1 MVNESN
7 SSRVLRVFGTVFK
20 VLTGRQLAGRNL
32 TVFDDDVF
40 IVSYPRSGNTW
51 TRFLLGNLLCLKE
64 PATFANIESR
74 VAEIY
79 FNPDRV
85 LRKLPRPRLLKS
97 HEPFQPTYPRVIYIV
112 RDPRDVAVSFYHH
125 NVKARNIP
133 DGYPMDDFIPRF
145 IAAEFDP
152 WSGSWADNV
161 RSWLTMRQG
170 RSTFLLLRYEDMQQ
184 DPQRELFKLARFLQE
199 AGFRNIETS
208 PENLA
213 KAVELS
219 SPERMRALEKQ
230 QARRY
235 AQLKQTRLDKPFIR
249 SARSGGWKSD
259 LSETSVALI
268 ERTWGVIMQ
277 NLGYTLSHTPQEE
290 EVSQPGRA

>member
-1 MVNESN
+1 
-7 SSRVLRVFGTVFK
+7 
-20 VLTGRQLAGRNL
+20 
-32 TVFDDDVF
+32 
-40 IVSYPRSGNTW
+40 
-51 TRFLLGNLLCLKE
+51 
-64 PATFANIESR
+64 
-74 VAEIY
+74 
-79 FNPDRV
+79 
-85 LRKLPRPRLLKS
+85 
-97 HEPFQPTYPRVIYIV
+97 
-112 RDPRDVAVSFYHH
+112 
-125 NVKARNIP
+125 
-133 DGYPMDDFIPRF
+133 
-145 IAAEFDP
+145 
-152 WSGSWADNV
+152 
-161 RSWLTMRQG
+161 MRQG

-199 AGFRNIETS
+199 AGFRNVETS